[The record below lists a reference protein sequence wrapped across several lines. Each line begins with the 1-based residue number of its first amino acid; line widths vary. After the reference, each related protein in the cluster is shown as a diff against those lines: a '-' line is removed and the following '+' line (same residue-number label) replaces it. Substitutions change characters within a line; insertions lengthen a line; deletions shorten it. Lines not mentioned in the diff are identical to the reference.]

1 MSINIPQNTK
11 VYLTAMLENKIQSV
25 GVENLFEN
33 VEGYK
38 QKYLTQSLQEKE
50 TKQSDLATGYGSN
63 FWETPKD
70 GEEEDRNTPD
80 LSNSYDKI
88 KERMRQRK
96 EEKKE
101 QEQKQKNLDA
111 LQKEAE
117 TGGFGGDYADPKST
131 TKMKTPSASEI
142 MFGDMSDVDIAAAT
156 GLYGGGMFGKWLQ
169 KLAGSNSMLG
179 QLGGQIED
187 LTGKSWFDTQVANIS
202 KGQLGLV
209 AQGAGSPWVPFYM
222 PGRSKVKSQRERQD
236 DETDE
241 LIRQR
246 KRRDEA
252 QKYGIPYP

>member
-11 VYLTAMLENKIQSV
+11 VYLAAMLENKIQSV
-25 GVENLFEN
+25 GVENVFEN
-33 VEGYK
+33 IEGYK
-38 QKYLTQSLQEKE
+38 QKYLIQKLQEQE
-50 TKQSDLATGYGSN
+50 ATTSDLMTGYEGGPQT
-63 FWETPKD
+63 F
-70 GEEEDRNTPD
+70 G
-80 LSNSYDKI
+80 DKLKQKK
-88 KERMRQRK
+88 KERKEK
-96 EEKKE
+96 EE
-101 QEQKQKNLDA
+101 KQKNLDA

-117 TGGFGGDYADPKST
+117 TGGFGST
-131 TKMKTPSASEI
+131 TEPTKKMKPPSTSEI
-142 MFGDMSDVDIAAAT
+142 MFGDMSGGDIAAAA
-156 GLYGGGMFGKWLQ
+156 GLYGGGMFGSWLQ
-169 KLAGSNSMLG
+169 KMAGSNSILG

-187 LTGKSWFDTQVANIS
+187 LTGKSWVDTQVANIS

-222 PGRSKVKSQRERQD
+222 PGRSKVKSQKERQD

>member
-11 VYLTAMLENKIQSV
+11 IYLTAMLENKIESI
-25 GVENLFEN
+25 GAEKLFN
-33 VEGYK
+33 NIEGYK
-38 QKYLTQSLQEKE
+38 QKYLTQNLHEQEATTSGLMTGYEGGPQTFGDKLKQKKKERQEKE
-50 TKQSDLATGYGSN
+50 
-63 FWETPKD
+63 E
-70 GEEEDRNTPD
+70 
-80 LSNSYDKI
+80 
-88 KERMRQRK
+88 
-96 EEKKE
+96 
-101 QEQKQKNLDA
+101 KQKNLDA

-117 TGGFGGDYADPKST
+117 TGGFGST
-131 TKMKTPSASEI
+131 TDPNKKMKSPSASEI
-142 MFGDMSDVDIAAAT
+142 MFGDMSGGDIAAAA

-169 KLAGSNSMLG
+169 KMAGSNSILG

-222 PGRSKVKSQRERQD
+222 PGRSKVKSQKERQD